1 MADLSAMVGWF
12 NGMFLLL
19 AVKNFLR
26 VVTASD
32 KRENKNYFT
41 CHLRK
46 TLFGWNKI
54 YKVYDHIVPTAAVPL
69 KPNDTQHK

>member
-1 MADLSAMVGWF
+1 MICWNVPFTGCKELFESSDCNIF
-12 NGMFLLL
+12 
-19 AVKNFLR
+19 K
-26 VVTASD
+26 SD
-32 KRENKNYFT
+32 KREIKNYFT

-46 TLFGWNKI
+46 FLFGGNKI